1 MTATVTPI
9 TAHEPAVDSFLTA
22 GEAIL
27 YVYEDSDGSLSSDC
41 TGCGEYAWTLDVDLG
56 FALAHAESCVR
67 QPRRPRPFRLA
78 A

>member
-1 MTATVTPI
+1 MTATITPI
-9 TAHEPAVDSFLTA
+9 TAHAPVAEDSFLTA

-27 YVYEDSDGSLSSDC
+27 YVYEDPDGSLSSDC

-56 FALAHAESCVR
+56 FALAHAESCL
-67 QPRRPRPFRLA
+67 RRPRPFRLA

>member
-9 TAHEPAVDSFLTA
+9 TAHAPVAVESLLTA
-22 GEAIL
+22 GEAVL
-27 YVYEDSDGSLSSDC
+27 FVYEDPDGSLSSDC

-56 FALAHAESCVR
+56 FAREHAESCL
-67 QPRRPRPFRLA
+67 RRPRPFRLA

>member
-9 TAHEPAVDSFLTA
+9 TAHVPAAVDSLLTA

-41 TGCGEYAWTLDVDLG
+41 TGCGEYAWTLDVDFG
-56 FALAHAESCVR
+56 FALAHAESCL
-67 QPRRPRPFRLA
+67 RRPRPFRLA

>member
-9 TAHEPAVDSFLTA
+9 TAHAPVVVDSLLTA

-41 TGCGEYAWTLDVDLG
+41 TGCSEYAWTLDVDRS
-56 FALAHAESCVR
+56 FARAHAEICL
-67 QPRRPRPFRLA
+67 RRPRPFRLA